1 MSEPLGSPAEEARR
15 LAEVLSSWAGERLA
29 GVNEHVATGAAE
41 CQVCPVCQVISALR
55 GDRPDLTARI
65 GDAVGAFLSVLNRPA
80 EAQRRDGAAA
90 DDTGATTTT
99 ATATDATDSAAD
111 GTAADA
117 ATDPAPARPVQRI
130 DIA

>member
-29 GVNEHVATGAAE
+29 GVNEHIATGAAE

-90 DDTGATTTT
+90 DPTAESADDTATDTAATAT
-99 ATATDATDSAAD
+99 ATATD
-111 GTAADA
+111 G